1 MLTKQV
7 GCARAQAL
15 LKGSS
20 TRIRQLAGIC
30 SLLKATEDHTLNP
43 KPLAVYIA
51 EGAASLRLKPR
62 YVNPRA
68 GPLRI
73 RSCYG
78 ILGFRV

>member
-30 SLLKATEDHTLNP
+30 SLEKATEDHTLNP

-51 EGAASLRLKPR
+51 EGCAPAPEAEVRKPTGRASAHKIMLWSF
-62 YVNPRA
+62 V
-68 GPLRI
+68 
-73 RSCYG
+73 
-78 ILGFRV
+78 